1 MILVFPLSLS
11 TSIENDKRKN
21 YLRADPFD
29 KKYRTKFEKLDATTN
44 KHYFI
49 LPVNISI
56 FSFI

>member
-21 YLRADPFD
+21 DLRADPFD
-29 KKYRTKFEKLDATTN
+29 KKYRTKFGKLVTTN
-44 KHYFI
+44 KLYFI